1 MALENDICSNFENS
15 GNVDVNTKL
24 NGKQACQAC
33 FFFGYFSKTRK
44 NLSHRKFYH
53 SNDRSVLVPSS
64 CKFLA
69 IVWGKQ
75 ETIMLKSA
83 NCRLQSL
90 GECLTDAWI
99 LQRNCSP
106 IYFPHLSPLPQK
118 KYQPLVITGSQAT
131 LSVTGS
137 TPSKVRP
144 VMLLFSSTLP
154 DPLSPRKWKFNEYNE
169 SMLTHIELTV

>member
-1 MALENDICSNFENS
+1 MNIGWTVCWFNYLEIITD
-15 GNVDVNTKL
+15 
-24 NGKQACQAC
+24 
-33 FFFGYFSKTRK
+33 
-44 NLSHRKFYH
+44 H
-53 SNDRSVLVPSS
+53 SNDRWVLVPSS

-90 GECLTDAWI
+90 GECVTDAWI

-106 IYFPHLSPLPQK
+106 IHFPHLSPLPQK

-131 LSVTGS
+131 LSVMGS

-154 DPLSPRKWKFNEYNE
+154 DPLSARKWKFNEYNE
-169 SMLTHIELTV
+169 SMFTHIELTV

>member
-1 MALENDICSNFENS
+1 
-15 GNVDVNTKL
+15 
-24 NGKQACQAC
+24 
-33 FFFGYFSKTRK
+33 
-44 NLSHRKFYH
+44 
-53 SNDRSVLVPSS
+53 
-64 CKFLA
+64 
-69 IVWGKQ
+69 
-75 ETIMLKSA
+75 MLKSA

-106 IYFPHLSPLPQK
+106 IHFPHLSPLPQK

-154 DPLSPRKWKFNEYNE
+154 DPLSPRKLKFNEYNE
-169 SMLTHIELTV
+169 SMFTHIELTV